1 MSTMNI
7 IGTPAT
13 GAAGDDALRRFRRLE
28 VRRERRSRRL
38 LLFAILLGMALFVA
52 AVLVVVVSVVLSFF
66 APLGLLAA
74 GKYDLFAVGCTL
86 GLSVLAAGSYW
97 FLAQMDAR
105 KRLMAAM
112 HAQAPDPADRYHKRL
127 LDIVEELRLASGL
140 HQVDCVVVPTTGM
153 NAFAFSD
160 LRGGGVVGV
169 TEGAVSRLSRD
180 QLEGVVAHEFAHIM
194 SGSHKTATVACLL
207 FGIFAD
213 DEKMSR
219 GGPTVNIYGAQAAA
233 TGMAAVATAGAF
245 LTLMRFAAAVV
256 NGALSREREYDAD
269 LAAAHYTRDPLSMAM
284 ALRTIGLSPSGGYIP
299 PGLAAL
305 CIRDESAGGGWL
317 ARKAASHPP
326 LEKRINAL
334 LALANAKS
342 ADFEAQARQM
352 DKAAAAKQ
360 HVERPPEPIVAPALC
375 ASPAPMG
382 VAAAGPVAGIVPAST
397 GVAPVAGI
405 VSTPA
410 GVAPSSGT
418 AAAVVQKAPPVAGTP
433 TVAPPPASSIAA
445 AQTAAAPAPR
455 PRAAT
460 GAAHACPSCG
470 AALTPV
476 DYEGVRILACGS
488 CGGRWVST
496 ANVARIV
503 ARREVTF
510 TAAQRALAEDLAARG
525 IELRKA
531 AARGAL
537 RALEA
542 LRPCPTCGAPMIR
555 RLYSYDFS
563 IDIDYCARCDSFWF
577 DRDELEVL
585 QVLAEGLAR

>member
-1 MSTMNI
+1 MTSNDRF
-7 IGTPAT
+7 GTPAA
-13 GAAGDDALRRFRRLE
+13 GAAGGDAIRRFRRLE

-38 LLFAILLGMALFVA
+38 LLFGLLLGMAILAV
-52 AVLVVVVSVVLSFF
+52 AVLAVVVSFVLSFF
-66 APLGLLAA
+66 APLGLLA
-74 GKYDLFAVGCTL
+74 GGNYDLFAVGCTL

-112 HAQAPDPADRYHKRL
+112 HAQAPDPSDRYHKRL
-127 LDIVEELRLASGL
+127 MNIVEELRLASGQ
-140 HQVDCVVVPTTGM
+140 HQVECVVVPTTGM

-213 DEKMSR
+213 DEKVS
-219 GGPTVNIYGAQAAA
+219 GGGANVNIYGAQAAA
-233 TGMAAVATAGAF
+233 TGVVAVAAAGAF
-245 LTLMRFAAAVV
+245 MSLMRLAAAIV

-269 LAAAHYTRDPLSMAM
+269 QAAAHYTRDPLSMAM

-305 CIRDESAGGGWL
+305 CIRDESAAGGWL
-317 ARKAASHPP
+317 ARQAASHPP

-334 LALANAKS
+334 LALANVRS
-342 ADFEAQARQM
+342 SDFEAQARQM

-360 HVERPPEPIVAPALC
+360 HLERPPEPLVVPPVFVALTPLGA
-375 ASPAPMG
+375 ASPASAMAP
-382 VAAAGPVAGIVPAST
+382 AATGHAGAASPIAF
-397 GVAPVAGI
+397 APL
-405 VSTPA
+405 
-410 GVAPSSGT
+410 PSPPG
-418 AAAVVQKAPPVAGTP
+418 AARP
-433 TVAPPPASSIAA
+433 VAPPAQRPSAAS
-445 AQTAAAPAPR
+445 
-455 PRAAT
+455 

-470 AALTPV
+470 AALTSV
-476 DYEGVRILACGS
+476 DYEGVRILACGH

-496 ANVARIV
+496 ADVARIV

-510 TAAQRALAEDLAARG
+510 TAEQRALAEDLAARG

-537 RALEA
+537 RAPEA
-542 LRPCPTCGAPMIR
+542 LRPCPTCGATMIR

-585 QVLAEGLAR
+585 QVLAEGPAH